1 MQSQGEEV
9 SSKSTLTMLFTFPLF
24 THTPS
29 RPGDTMARYFD
40 PHDIMCEE
48 QRVKVR
54 FLQDVPWL
62 GSLSLAGEDA
72 SSCLSTTGPADEN
85 CFMTAGAIVQM
96 PLWMARALAA
106 TGVLQIIP
114 VRQYGVRVRADL
126 MADPLAVSLRDL
138 CPYWYALGT
147 KLATLLPNESLGRL
161 MRSAFSGRLP
171 LLARAS
177 FYAGKDAG
185 TVDVDP
191 HQMIFG
197 GTTAGARQLLDHQE
211 QIIYQRALDTRRDAA
226 AWGAGEGQLIRPAYD
241 DG

>member
-1 MQSQGEEV
+1 
-9 SSKSTLTMLFTFPLF
+9 
-24 THTPS
+24 
-29 RPGDTMARYFD
+29 MARYFD

-62 GSLSLAGEDA
+62 GSLSLAGEDP
-72 SSCLSTTGPADEN
+72 SGPSPTGSANDN
-85 CFMTAGAIVQM
+85 CFMTAGTIVQM
-96 PLWMARALAA
+96 PLWMARALAT

-114 VRQYGVRVRADL
+114 ARQYGVRVRADL
-126 MADPLAVSLRDL
+126 VADPLAVSLRDL
-138 CPYWYALGT
+138 SPYWYALGS

-177 FYAGKDAG
+177 FYAGRGAS

-197 GTTAGARQLLDHQE
+197 GAATGGRQLLDHQE
-211 QIIYQRALDTRRDAA
+211 QLIYQEALAVRRDADT
-226 AWGAGEGQLIRPAYD
+226 WGAGEGHLIRPAYSE
-241 DG
+241 